1 MNTLL
6 IKSVNTG
13 ISLEMIYMDSK
24 GNLSQRQIRVLEI
37 NDNSIKAFCY
47 SKNQRRTFKMEQ
59 ILSIL
64 PVYNHNRK
72 IG

>member
-6 IKSVNTG
+6 NKSVSTG
-13 ISLEMIYMDSK
+13 ITLEMIYMDSK

-37 NDNSIKAFCY
+37 NDSSIKAFCY
-47 SKNQRRTFKMEQ
+47 SKNQRRTFKLEQ

-64 PVYNHNRK
+64 PVNNRNRK
-72 IG
+72 IS